1 MGNTAWCAGEHSRD
15 DVREREKLALCV
27 DTVSRAGGGGADAD
41 ATLSDCATATA
52 LRGGDTQ
59 ASTARATPARAA
71 AEENAD
77 YTLYDRATATALRGG
92 DAQASTA
99 RATLARAAAK
109 RTQTLRSAAAAH
121 DW

>member
-52 LRGGDTQ
+52 LRGGD
-59 ASTARATPARAA
+59 
-71 AEENAD
+71 
-77 YTLYDRATATALRGG
+77 
-92 DAQASTA
+92 AQASTA
-99 RATLARAAAK
+99 GTMFAGEKLALCVDAV
-109 RTQTLRSAAAAH
+109 SG
-121 DW
+121 